1 MPDSLAFRKMILLAG
16 WFIVVAG
23 CTQKSAPENERQSTR
38 YEDLVKLF
46 EEWRAFQ
53 KPQLVD
59 GIPDYSAKA
68 MTAQHRELAAYQ
80 RRLASIDTT
89 GWAVTQRVDYHLV
102 KAEMNGLD
110 FDHRVRQPWVRDPA
124 FYVTIFPE
132 QSDVPAREGPVI
144 HSAIDLWIYPF
155 PLSPQHATELAAQI
169 RAIPK
174 LLEQAK
180 SNLTGNARDLWIA
193 GIRSIKEQSTDLVA
207 LAEKVAGSD
216 NTLIS
221 EIQSGRAASDAFCA
235 WLEKEAPA
243 KTGTSGVS
251 VENYNWYLQNVQ
263 LVPYTWQEEVTIM
276 HRELARAHAALRLE
290 EQRNRKLPQSGQVA
304 TADEYDR
311 RFNAAVTEYMN
322 FLRDREIVSIRDDMD
337 AALRE
342 RIGSFSPATD
352 GRREFFSEVSYRDPV
367 VMRTHGYHWF
377 DLARMKSEPHVSPI
391 RRVPLLYN
399 IFAGRAEGLATGMEE
414 MMMHAGLFDARPHA
428 RELIWILLAQRAA
441 RALGDLYMHGNEWTM
456 EQAIKFAS
464 EWTPRGWLPKDG
476 NTVRFEQHLYL
487 RQPTYG
493 TSYVIG
499 KIEIEKL
506 LGERALPA
514 GLGDSFTLRR
524 FMDELNAV
532 GMIPVS
538 LIRWELVGET
548 GEISGKVTAR

>member
-1 MPDSLAFRKMILLAG
+1 MPDTLAFRKMILLAG

-53 KPQLVD
+53 KPKLVD

-110 FDHRVRQPWVRDPA
+110 FDHRVRQPWGRDPA

-144 HSAIDLWIYPF
+144 DGAIDLWMYSF

-193 GIRSIKEQSTDLVA
+193 GIRSIKEQSSDLAA

-221 EIQSGRAASDAFCA
+221 EIQSARAASDAFCA

-243 KTGTSGVS
+243 KTGTSGVGI
-251 VENYNWYLQNVQ
+251 ENYNWYLQNVQ

-290 EQRNRKLPQSGQVA
+290 EQRNRKLPQPAQVA
-304 TADEYDR
+304 TANEYDR
-311 RFNAAVTEYMN
+311 RFNEAVTEYMN
-322 FLRDREIVSIRDDMD
+322 FLRDQEIVSIRDDMD

-377 DLARMKSEPHVSPI
+377 DLALMKSEPHASP
-391 RRVPLLYN
+391 
-399 IFAGRAEGLATGMEE
+399 
-414 MMMHAGLFDARPHA
+414 
-428 RELIWILLAQRAA
+428 
-441 RALGDLYMHGNEWTM
+441 
-456 EQAIKFAS
+456 
-464 EWTPRGWLPKDG
+464 
-476 NTVRFEQHLYL
+476 
-487 RQPTYG
+487 
-493 TSYVIG
+493 
-499 KIEIEKL
+499 
-506 LGERALPA
+506 
-514 GLGDSFTLRR
+514 
-524 FMDELNAV
+524 
-532 GMIPVS
+532 
-538 LIRWELVGET
+538 
-548 GEISGKVTAR
+548 